1 MKNFLA
7 NKVVDANG
15 KPAKGI
21 QKAIIQAVGLQRPFV
36 IGHLNYLRKKHP
48 DATAAQLAKEVEKE
62 YMLAVTATGAGV
74 GATAAVPGIGT
85 VTSIGLSAV
94 ATVGFLE
101 ASALYAQS
109 LAELHGIS
117 TEDPEK
123 SRALVMAILMGDEGS
138 SMISALTRQA
148 AGKGA
153 GPMAGWGAAF
163 SQGTTGKGGLWDV
176 AAKQIQ
182 KRFLQRMLATQGASM
197 LGRAIPF
204 GIGAA
209 VGGVGNRI
217 LGKKVV
223 ETAQLAFGPLPTVIP
238 GEITANGYEEYRH
251 EVDAA
256 KEAKREAEHQDDAK
270 GGNKFAEIARVIAPV
285 STIFSRKHDDAVS
298 PSAGT
303 VSSGDDHR
311 TQAERSQA
319 ERAVEEEIEAER
331 RRRTQ
336 NS

>member
-7 NKVVDANG
+7 NRVVDADG

-21 QKAIIQAVGLQRPFV
+21 QKALLQAVAVQRPLV
-36 IGHLNYLRKKHP
+36 IAHLNYLRKKHP
-48 DATAAQLAKEVEKE
+48 NATAAELAKEVEQE

-101 ASALYAQS
+101 ASAIYAQS
-109 LAELHGIS
+109 LAELHGVT

-123 SRALVMAILMGDEGS
+123 ARALVMAILMGDEGS

-148 AGKGA
+148 AGKGT

-163 SQGTTGKGGLWDV
+163 TQGTTGKGGLWDV
-176 AAKQIQ
+176 AAKEIQ
-182 KRFLQRMLATQGASM
+182 KRFLRRMLATQGASM

-223 ETAQLAFGPLPTVIP
+223 EAAQLAFGPLPTVIP
-238 GEITANGYEEYRH
+238 GEITKDGYKEYRH
-251 EVDAA
+251 EVEAA
-256 KEAKREAEHQDDAK
+256 KAAEKEHKGEDGNKLAEIGRLISPVSTLFSLKHDDKQDDATQDH
-270 GGNKFAEIARVIAPV
+270 E
-285 STIFSRKHDDAVS
+285 
-298 PSAGT
+298 SA
-303 VSSGDDHR
+303 
-311 TQAERSQA
+311 AA
-319 ERAVEEEIEAER
+319 RAVEEEIEAER

>member
-7 NKVVDANG
+7 NQVVGPDG

-21 QKAIIQAVGLQRPFV
+21 QKALIQAVGVQRPLV
-36 IGHLNYLRKKHP
+36 ISHLNYLRKKHP
-48 DATAAQLAKEVEKE
+48 NATAAELAKEVEKE
-62 YMLAVTATGAGV
+62 FMLAVTATGAGV

-117 TEDPEK
+117 TSDPEK
-123 SRALVMAILMGDEGS
+123 SRVMVMAILMGDEGS

-182 KRFLQRMLATQGASM
+182 RRFLKRMLATQGASM

-204 GIGAA
+204 GVGAA

-223 ETAQLAFGPLPTVIP
+223 ESAQLAFGPLPTIIP
-238 GEITANGYEEYRH
+238 GEITKDGYAEYRH
-251 EVDAA
+251 EVEAA
-256 KEAKREAEHQDDAK
+256 KEAQHEAEKEARDKQVNSK
-270 GGNKFAEIARVIAPV
+270 KSEIARIIAPV
-285 STIFSRKHDDAVS
+285 STLFSKKKDRN
-298 PSAGT
+298 GT
-303 VSSGDDHR
+303 EDQR
-311 TQAERSQA
+311 TAAERS
-319 ERAVEEEIEAER
+319 VEEEIEAER

-336 NS
+336 DS